1 MRGSVSS
8 FGNQIGIGKESNIY
22 VVADEEGTPICLKL
36 HRLGRTCFRNIKAKR
51 DYHGRRHKA
60 SWLYLSRIS
69 ATREFAYMTALYER
83 GFPVPKPIDFNRHC
97 VLMELVNGW
106 PMYVLNSNLEYFQYS
121 LVFFRT
127 QVHELRDPE
136 QVYDDLM
143 NLIVRLGNSGVIH
156 GDFNEFNLMV
166 ADNGKP
172 ILIDFPQ
179 MMSTSHE
186 NAEL

>member
-1 MRGSVSS
+1 MSKGVSIHLI
-8 FGNQIGIGKESNIY
+8 Q
-22 VVADEEGTPICLKL
+22 
-36 HRLGRTCFRNIKAKR
+36 LGGF
-51 DYHGRRHKA
+51 
-60 SWLYLSRIS
+60 
-69 ATREFAYMTALYER
+69 FAY
-83 GFPVPKPIDFNRHC
+83 
-97 VLMELVNGW
+97 
-106 PMYVLNSNLEYFQYS
+106 
-121 LVFFRT
+121 RT
-127 QVHELRDPE
+127 QVHELLDPP

-166 ADNGKP
+166 TDAGKP